1 MTRPR
6 LIVGLAIP
14 ITLALAIALVL
25 LLTNHDGTSPPP
37 ATVAASTTPPTT
49 RPAKGGQWLPIMRQI
64 LDFRH
69 SLFENP
75 RPELLK
81 EIYDPGCPCYAQE
94 FRQLEDL
101 RRKGLRYND
110 RGTEVQHARLIGRA
124 RDPSKPVAA
133 IEVTSRQF
141 AQVLVSSNG
150 NVVQQFPATS
160 SKKSVYELIR
170 GSDGRWRVYLVYRA

>member
-6 LIVGLAIP
+6 LTIGLAIP
-14 ITLALAIALVL
+14 IALAVAIALVL
-25 LLTNHDGTSPPP
+25 RTHQDETVPPTP
-37 ATVAASTTPPTT
+37 TVAASTTPPTT
-49 RPAKGGQWLPIMRQI
+49 QPPQGEQWLPIMRQI

-81 EIYDPGCPCYAQE
+81 AIYDPGCPCYAQE
-94 FRQLEDL
+94 LRQLDDL

-110 RGTEVQHARLIGRA
+110 RGTEVQQARLIGRA
-124 RDPSKPVAA
+124 RDPSKPVVA

-141 AQVLVSSNG
+141 AQVLVDSNG
-150 NVVQQFPATS
+150 NVVQQAPAMP
-160 SKKSVYELIR
+160 SKRSIYELIR
-170 GSDGRWRVYLVYRA
+170 ASDGRWRVYLVYRA